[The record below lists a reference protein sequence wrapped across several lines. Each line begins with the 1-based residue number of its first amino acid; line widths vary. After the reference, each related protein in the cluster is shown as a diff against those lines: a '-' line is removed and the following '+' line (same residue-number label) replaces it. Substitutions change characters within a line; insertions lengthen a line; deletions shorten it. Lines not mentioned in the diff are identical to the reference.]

1 MCPAMLLTRSVG
13 CQGIWIGALS
23 ADPAEWG
30 RSRCQTLA
38 ATSVKVLSPAA
49 RLVESQRCKTHGSD
63 VVDDRPGSCWTAH
76 VAGTAKPTP
85 SRRAAPGAARPG
97 GEFFARPTG
106 PNHRRYE
113 AATCTKACRSRMPQP
128 APGTPPRRCGHWPGI
143 SGPARPGSSSTPDPD
158 RPGRRPRT
166 PPGTRS
172 SNCAGP
178 GIRRRRSP
186 RRWPAPRRR

>member
-76 VAGTAKPTP
+76 VTGTAKPTP
-85 SRRAAPGAARPG
+85 NRRRAPAAALLRLGVGFAVPVTCAVQQLPGR
-97 GEFFARPTG
+97 
-106 PNHRRYE
+106 
-113 AATCTKACRSRMPQP
+113 
-128 APGTPPRRCGHWPGI
+128 
-143 SGPARPGSSSTPDPD
+143 SSTTSDPCVLHRCD
-158 RPGRRPRT
+158 ST
-166 PPGTRS
+166 S
-172 SNCAGP
+172 LAAGLKTFTEVDA
-178 GIRRRRSP
+178 SV
-186 RRWPAPRRR
+186 